1 MWLGG
6 VALLLFCFVSEP
18 AVAQQASS
26 ALFGITLRNDF
37 LESRFTRT
45 RTEEQPVSKLLMES
59 NVTGSQSTVTETR
72 LRIVPDAKSLKFELF
87 NIGDVISR
95 TTGFNRQ
102 ATIDSLGNHHFEVTK
117 PLWFDGSTFLTLPA
131 YGSVQA
137 NQTPQRVFST
147 VGANMPLLGPLTD
160 NIAWNQVRRRAP
172 EINQVVAEDVSRDV
186 LPKIDRTI
194 DAEIANLQEEWRTL
208 QRTVSSAFRN
218 RSLKW
223 AARSGQRSIVVWT
236 HEGRDLASPSESSLV
251 PAEAVS
257 KAEDESAAIFVS
269 EEAVAALV
277 AEYFPRGLK
286 LTDTQLQTLATP
298 ANETQRTDASLASL
312 QHILGQISR
321 LEDTEAQLFTLEFS
335 PDRPVEVR
343 FVDGDV
349 RLLATFQIHPKL
361 GASSGWMTTTFNLRG
376 KRLSSDTW
384 TVAVRSVDVG
394 AVPSDM
400 PSSLT
405 ETVPASEM
413 PFIIPT
419 KAEGE
424 DKNVTN
430 PEDVTTVQAGTV
442 WMPIIRNAAESLAEK
457 IPPVK
462 LPIQFDGAE
471 FVPGAPEFRLGKID
485 SANGMLRVG
494 LRAVNAVPANV
505 AGPIQ

>member
-1 MWLGG
+1 
-6 VALLLFCFVSEP
+6 
-18 AVAQQASS
+18 
-26 ALFGITLRNDF
+26 
-37 LESRFTRT
+37 
-45 RTEEQPVSKLLMES
+45 
-59 NVTGSQSTVTETR
+59 
-72 LRIVPDAKSLKFELF
+72 
-87 NIGDVISR
+87 
-95 TTGFNRQ
+95 
-102 ATIDSLGNHHFEVTK
+102 
-117 PLWFDGSTFLTLPA
+117 
-131 YGSVQA
+131 
-137 NQTPQRVFST
+137 
-147 VGANMPLLGPLTD
+147 
-160 NIAWNQVRRRAP
+160 
-172 EINQVVAEDVSRDV
+172 VAEDVSRDV
-186 LPKIDRTI
+186 LPKIDRII

-223 AARSGQRSIVVWT
+223 AARSGQRSIVVWAR
-236 HEGRDLASPSESSLV
+236 EGRDLASSSGSSSV

-321 LEDTEAQLFTLEFS
+321 LEDAEAQLFTLEFS

-405 ETVPASEM
+405 ETDPASEM